1 MQDAP
6 HRLDSL
12 FLAEEGTLRMNRQPL
27 YYRRLV
33 PLPKRPHRGPALVF
47 LHEALGCTA
56 MWHAFPARV
65 AAATGLSAVSFDRAG
80 YGRSPR
86 TPRPRTKDYLQ
97 REAESVLPRVLE
109 ALGIQHAILVG
120 HSDGGSIALLAAAAL
135 PRTVVGIVTEAAHV
149 FVEPITRAGI
159 RTALAAFA
167 PRQLEQRLARYHGA
181 RTRALFFAWADT
193 WLSET
198 FRDWNIEACLARI
211 RCPALVIQGRDD
223 PYGSEAQVRAIV
235 AGIGPGARALLL
247 PACGHIPHR
256 SAPGKVCDAIAA
268 FAGEVAP

>member
-1 MQDAP
+1 MPPETNQDAP

-27 YYRRLV
+27 YYRRLL
-33 PLPKRPHRGPALVF
+33 PLPKRPHRGPTLVF

-65 AAATGLSAVSFDRAG
+65 
-80 YGRSPR
+80 
-86 TPRPRTKDYLQ
+86 
-97 REAESVLPRVLE
+97 
-109 ALGIQHAILVG
+109 
-120 HSDGGSIALLAAAAL
+120 AAAL

-211 RCPALVIQGRDD
+211 RCPAL
-223 PYGSEAQVRAIV
+223 
-235 AGIGPGARALLL
+235 LL

-256 SAPGKVCDAIAA
+256 SSPRRGLQCHRGLHGRSGPLKATSRG
-268 FAGEVAP
+268 